1 MVVCNIPSIFIE
13 VQSLAENWGY
23 KDEKDTDHGLK
34 KLTEITGAMIDLRDS
49 STISLIVLFKLLH
62 GIPIMFNNI

>member
-23 KDEKDTDHGLK
+23 EDEKDTDRGLK
-34 KLTEITGAMIDLRDS
+34 KLTEITGAMTDLRDS
-49 STISLIVLFKLLH
+49 STISLILLFELLH